1 MSRAVLDANVFIR
14 GKASLG
20 FDELY
25 TVPEVADELESSGSK
40 MNFKVK
46 DVEIRSPSKES
57 LERVESKSSKVGAA
71 TSEADEMLLALA
83 MDLDAVLVTDDMDL
97 QNLALHLDADF
108 ESYMGDEVDRKLSW
122 KRVCENCGAETD
134 SGSCPRCGSTRFRR
148 KLDQYS
154 SG

>member
-25 TVPEVADELESSGSK
+25 TVPEVESELESRGSR
-40 MNFKVK
+40 MNLQVK
-46 DVEIRSPSKES
+46 DIEVRSPSKEV
-57 LERVESKSSKVGAA
+57 LERVKAKSSEVGAT
-71 TSEADEMLLALA
+71 TSAADERLLALA
-83 MDLDAVLVTDDMDL
+83 IDLEAVLVTDDMDL
-97 QNLALHLDADF
+97 QNLALHMDADF
-108 ESYMGDEVDRKLSW
+108 ESYMGDEVKEMRSW
-122 KRVCENCGAETD
+122 KRVCENCGAATD
-134 SGSCPRCGSTRFRR
+134 SGSCPRCGSTQFRR